1 MWFLRI
7 IWKDILRL
15 NSLRPAVKIP
25 GLIVLLGLVVG
36 GWYLG
41 REWWAKKEY
50 IGKGGARFVPRWEFW
65 SVVLGIIFI
74 CYLAGVIERGLKSPD
89 K

>member
-1 MWFLRI
+1 MW
-7 IWKDILRL
+7 L

-25 GLIVLLGLVVG
+25 GVIFLLGLIVG

-41 REWWAKKEY
+41 REWWNVKGF
-50 IGKGGARFVPRWEFW
+50 IGKGGARLVPRWEFW

-74 CYLAGVIERGLKSPD
+74 CYLASVIERGAKSRG
-89 K
+89 